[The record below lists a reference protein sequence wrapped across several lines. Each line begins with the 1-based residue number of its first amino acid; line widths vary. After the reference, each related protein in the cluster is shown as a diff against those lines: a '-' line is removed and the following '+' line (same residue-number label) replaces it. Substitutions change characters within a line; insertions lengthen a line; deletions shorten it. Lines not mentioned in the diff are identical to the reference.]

1 METRI
6 EGDRAKEIT
15 DRLPFDK
22 SIHIDTIGYAG
33 GLWLFWNSYR
43 VEITLLSKMKQEYHA
58 TAKVCSSNFSWL
70 LFAIYASPRFAE
82 RTIIW
87 DNLSTPSEMHSL
99 PWVIAGDFNEP
110 LNNEDKFGG
119 RGVSINRSML
129 FKECLDKC
137 NMLDLGFS
145 GPRLT
150 WTNRR
155 DVNVFIQERI
165 DRFFVNPNWCAIYLE
180 ARVTHL
186 TCCHSDHCPVLLE
199 AHSKAV

>member
-1 METRI
+1 M
-6 EGDRAKEIT
+6 
-15 DRLPFDK
+15 
-22 SIHIDTIGYAG
+22 
-33 GLWLFWNSYR
+33 
-43 VEITLLSKMKQEYHA
+43 
-58 TAKVCSSNFSWL
+58 
-70 LFAIYASPRFAE
+70 
-82 RTIIW
+82 
-87 DNLSTPSEMHSL
+87 

-110 LNNEDKFGG
+110 LNNEHKFGG

-129 FKECLDKC
+129 FKECVDKC
-137 NMLDLGFS
+137 NMLDLGFL

-150 WTNRR
+150 WTNQR